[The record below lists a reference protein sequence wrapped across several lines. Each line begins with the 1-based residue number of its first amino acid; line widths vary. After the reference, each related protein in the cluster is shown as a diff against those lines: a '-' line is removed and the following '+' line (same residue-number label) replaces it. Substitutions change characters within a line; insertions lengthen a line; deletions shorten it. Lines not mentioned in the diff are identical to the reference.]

1 MEMTGSK
8 TSRCTCMWIHGCIDG
23 RQQNSIRVAALLGRV
38 TGPRAHE
45 GEGAANELKRER
57 ASRPK
62 LCVTHADE
70 TLSSPLSRQHEAA
83 EIIGGFTNLL
93 RRPLKGAA
101 LCER

>member
-1 MEMTGSK
+1 MRDE
-8 TSRCTCMWIHGCIDG
+8 
-23 RQQNSIRVAALLGRV
+23 
-38 TGPRAHE
+38 PAHE

-57 ASRPK
+57 ASRSK

-83 EIIGGFTNLL
+83 EMIGGFTNLLRL